1 VKNIP
6 RLVGGWTE
14 PIVVGRHAFGDQYRA
29 TDFVVKKA
37 GKFQIVFTPD
47 DGSDK
52 EVFDV
57 YAFPEGGVAMG
68 MYNIDSVP
76 LRFLTFGSLETVA
89 C

>member
-1 VKNIP
+1 M
-6 RLVGGWTE
+6 
-14 PIVVGRHAFGDQYRA
+14 VGRHAFGDQYRA

-68 MYNIDSVP
+68 MYNIDSVRP
-76 LRFLTFGSLETVA
+76 GLSPISTNSRRLV
-89 C
+89 